1 VPVQFD
7 EREEETEPSQTG
19 LRRPGENLTH
29 RHREAN
35 VTAPLLDSTQQPD
48 VSDLPIIHWSRCEF
62 QRRPGL
68 LACFL
73 VGEFHKTADRPYA
86 WVCTGRFKRSGEY
99 VPRSEPIV
107 TFLKY

>member
-35 VTAPLLDSTQQPD
+35 VTAPLLDSTQLTL
-48 VSDLPIIHWSRCEF
+48 VLN
-62 QRRPGL
+62 
-68 LACFL
+68 CFL
-73 VGEFHKTADRPYA
+73 NVLYM
-86 WVCTGRFKRSGEY
+86 
-99 VPRSEPIV
+99 
-107 TFLKY
+107 

>member
-35 VTAPLLDSTQQPD
+35 VTAPLLDSTQLRSVREVE
-48 VSDLPIIHWSRCEF
+48 VSDSYQHKKQSDQAPKQPTSPSR
-62 QRRPGL
+62 
-68 LACFL
+68 
-73 VGEFHKTADRPYA
+73 H
-86 WVCTGRFKRSGEY
+86 RSPLTELTSC
-99 VPRSEPIV
+99 PS
-107 TFLKY
+107 KKDC

>member
-35 VTAPLLDSTQQPD
+35 VTAPLLDSTHFVP
-48 VSDLPIIHWSRCEF
+48 PAN
-62 QRRPGL
+62 RRVIL
-68 LACFL
+68 ITDFFA
-73 VGEFHKTADRPYA
+73 H
-86 WVCTGRFKRSGEY
+86 
-99 VPRSEPIV
+99 
-107 TFLKY
+107 

>member
-35 VTAPLLDSTQQPD
+35 VTAPLLDSTQTDQSLGIVAVDYTENHPD
-48 VSDLPIIHWSRCEF
+48 QKADCCHTKRDKVVS
-62 QRRPGL
+62 
-68 LACFL
+68 
-73 VGEFHKTADRPYA
+73 
-86 WVCTGRFKRSGEY
+86 
-99 VPRSEPIV
+99 
-107 TFLKY
+107 